1 MRRVRKAC
9 LRTLPRK
16 PLNGILKS
24 TLWTLRMLNLNDL
37 ALFVTAV
44 EQGGFAAGGR
54 HLGLPRST

>member
-1 MRRVRKAC
+1 
-9 LRTLPRK
+9 
-16 PLNGILKS
+16 
-24 TLWTLRMLNLNDL
+24 MLNLNDL